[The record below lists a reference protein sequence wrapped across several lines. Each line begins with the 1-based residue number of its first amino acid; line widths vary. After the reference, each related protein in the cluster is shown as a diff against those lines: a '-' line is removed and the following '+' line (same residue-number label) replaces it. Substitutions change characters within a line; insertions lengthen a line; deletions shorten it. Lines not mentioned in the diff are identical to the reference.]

1 MSRKNLNIGLFGFG
15 CVGYGLYEVI
25 QKTPGLKA
33 NIASICVK
41 DKKKQRQIPLEN
53 FTFDKYDILNNDE
66 INTVVELIDD
76 ADAAYE
82 IVKESLQKR
91 KAVVTAN
98 KKMIAEHFEELLQL
112 QKKYDVPLL
121 YEAACCASIPIIR
134 NLEEYY
140 DNDLLESIEGI
151 VNGSTNYILTKTS
164 NEHISYESA
173 LKDAQQK
180 GYAETNPLMDTGGFD
195 AKYKLQI
202 LIAHAFGVIAKPNE
216 IFNIGIDKLGAL
228 ELNYAKEKGLKIKLV
243 AYAEKTIEGKII
255 SFVLPKFIEK
265 SDKLFSVDD
274 VFNGVKTKSYFSDV
288 QFFVGKGAGAYPTAS
303 AVLSDISALSYDYRY
318 EYKKLNK
325 TDSLEN
331 NAYILLKV
339 FLRHDLAY
347 GMEFKKHFVE
357 ISESYLNHEAGFII
371 GTISLENLIEISNRK
386 NAESSF
392 VLFDVIKNK
401 KDYESFII
409 NEKEY
414 EFSY

>member
-1 MSRKNLNIGLFGFG
+1 MTRKNLKIGLFGFG
-15 CVGYGLYEVI
+15 CVGYGLYEVLE
-25 QKTPGLKA
+25 KTPGLKDS
-33 NIASICVK
+33 IKRICVK
-41 DKKKQRQIPLEN
+41 DKNKPRPIPAHH
-53 FTFDKYDILNNDE
+53 FTFDKNDILNDSE

-76 ADAAYE
+76 ADAAFE
-82 IVKESLQKR
+82 IVKTALQNG

-112 QKKYDVPLL
+112 QRQYNVPLL

-164 NEHISYESA
+164 EENWSYAEA
-173 LKDAQQK
+173 LREAQQK
-180 GYAETNPLMDTGGFD
+180 GYAETNLAMDTGGFD
-195 AKYKLQI
+195 AKFKLLI
-202 LIAHAFGVIAKPNE
+202 LIAHAFGVVAKHRE
-216 IFNIGIDKLGAL
+216 IYNIGIDKLGDL

-243 AYAEKTIEGKII
+243 AYAEKTDLGKIKA
-255 SFVLPKFIEK
+255 FVLPKFIEK

-318 EYKKLNK
+318 EYKKLNEK
-325 TDSLEN
+325 DILEYDSD
-331 NAYILLKV
+331 ILLKI

-347 GMEFKKHFVE
+347 GSEFKRYFEE
-357 ISESYLNHEAGFII
+357 INESYLNQESGFII
-371 GTISLENLIEISNRK
+371 GTITLANLKIIAERENADSSIVLFNTVKTQIFKNRK
-386 NAESSF
+386 
-392 VLFDVIKNK
+392 L
-401 KDYESFII
+401 
-409 NEKEY
+409 EY
-414 EFSY
+414 ELSN